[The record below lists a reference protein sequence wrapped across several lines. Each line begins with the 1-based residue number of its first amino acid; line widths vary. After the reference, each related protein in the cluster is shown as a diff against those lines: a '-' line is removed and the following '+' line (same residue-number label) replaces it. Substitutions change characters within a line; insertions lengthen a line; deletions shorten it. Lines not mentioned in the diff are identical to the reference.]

1 MLGFCSSSLLN
12 KFTFEQIILLLTQL
26 DKEIQANQDI
36 FMHINI
42 FTHQDDG
49 FEVYLERYPR

>member
-1 MLGFCSSSLLN
+1 ML
-12 KFTFEQIILLLTQL
+12 EQIILLLTQP

-36 FMHINI
+36 FTHINI

-49 FEVYLERYPR
+49 FEAYLERYPR